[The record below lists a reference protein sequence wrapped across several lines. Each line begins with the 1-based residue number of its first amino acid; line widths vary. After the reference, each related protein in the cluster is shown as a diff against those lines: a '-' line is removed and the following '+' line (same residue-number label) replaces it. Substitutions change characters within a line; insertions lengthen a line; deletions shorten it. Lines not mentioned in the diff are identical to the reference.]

1 MEVSYAQSLVPVRAD
16 IRAAHETIWQKLAEP
31 GTWWTGAERIAIA
44 AEVRKA
50 YTCRFCIAR
59 RAALSPSAVEGQHD
73 TTGLVSEVMAE
84 MIHHITTDPGRLSK
98 EWYERL
104 TVQGLQDTHYVEAL
118 GVLVRT
124 ISIDTFC
131 RALAVPLHPLP
142 SPVAGTP
149 SHYRP
154 PLAQDNGEWVRT
166 LPPGE
171 VHGPDADIYGGRAAA
186 PVLRALSLVPDEV
199 RLSIFTLIP
208 AQYMD
213 PFRVRD
219 PSCDPGRAINRAQ
232 IELLAAR
239 VSVLNQ
245 CFY

>member
-1 MEVSYAQSLVPVRAD
+1 MEASYAHAPVPVRAD
-16 IRAAHETIWQKLAEP
+16 IQLAHTTIWQKLAEP
-31 GTWWTGAERIAIA
+31 GTWWTGAERVAIA

-50 YTCRFCIAR
+50 YTCQLCAAR
-59 RAALSPSAVEGQHD
+59 KAALSPSAVEGLHD
-73 TTGLVSEVMAE
+73 TTGLVSEVMLE
-84 MIHHITTDPGRLSK
+84 MTHRITTDPGRLSK
-98 EWYERL
+98 EWYEQL
-104 TVQGLQDTHYVEAL
+104 SAQGLQDTHYVEAL

-131 RALAVPLHPLP
+131 RALDVPLHPLP
-142 SPVAGTP
+142 PPMAGAP
-149 SHYRP
+149 SQYRP
-154 PLAQDNGEWVRT
+154 PLAQHNGEWVRT
-166 LPPGE
+166 FPPGE
-171 VHGPDADIYGGRAAA
+171 VRGPDADLYGGRPAA

-199 RLSIFTLIP
+199 RLSIFTLLP

-219 PSCDPGRAINRAQ
+219 PACDPGRAINRAQ

-239 VSVLNQ
+239 VSVLSQ